1 MPLSIAHLGPAGTY
15 AEQAAIA
22 YARWWAQRLQQPIP
36 ALVPAP
42 SIAQALIAVV
52 EQQTDLAIVPIEN
65 SIEGSVT
72 MTLDTLWEQPAL
84 QIRQAVDL
92 PIAHV
97 LVTRAPELAALQRIY
112 SHPQALGQCRQWL
125 TQQLPQ
131 VQLIPTNSTT
141 EALKYVEVADTAGA
155 IASARAADL
164 YNLPILYRN
173 VQDHPDNRTRFLVV
187 CHRQTSVDIPDITS
201 PAVYTSLAFSL
212 PQNSPGAL
220 LAPLKIFAAR
230 HINLSRIESRPSKK
244 SLGDYVFFID
254 ATAPLDSPELHTAI
268 DLLQQQTE
276 ILKVF
281 GDYVVIDPA
290 ANPETSRN

>member
-22 YARWWAQRLQQPIP
+22 YARWWAQQVQQPEP
-36 ALVPAP
+36 NLVAAP

-52 EQQTDLAIVPIEN
+52 EQKADLAIVPIEN